1 MSVDIED
8 FDKFNRQNTFLPL
21 RIVPVKINMNLENHF
36 VVNFLILD
44 LAYSWKFIFS
54 GRIIYQQGFV

>member
-44 LAYSWKFIFS
+44 LAYS
-54 GRIIYQQGFV
+54 